1 MAVFSQSV
9 FSEAGRSATGT
20 TDTAR
25 DRDRTFVPQTWAIL
39 ICLSLVASLGV
50 AAFEAGHNATPYWS
64 FDAAGNRFGFND
76 PITPGHLALFAENIT
91 WRHFVEVL
99 NPYYLLSLVM
109 QIVGI
114 VLVMKPLGS
123 RGWRELF
130 FAAQPFVF
138 PFAFLVA
145 VLSPFMMSAGIDG
158 ESVQDGPFNTLC
170 APGAW
175 VLVSILILIVSRMM
189 RKDDPERDASDYEVS
204 QSASPIT
211 PSRILRAP
219 MTTDQRLRA

>member
-1 MAVFSQSV
+1 MAVFNPSLL
-9 FSEAGRSATGT
+9 SEAGRSATGT

-25 DRDRTFVPQTWAIL
+25 DRDRAFVPRAWALL
-39 ICLSLVASLGV
+39 IGMSLVASLGV
-50 AAFEAGHNATPYWS
+50 ATFEAGHDATPYWS
-64 FDAAGNRFGFND
+64 FDADGNRFGFND
-76 PITPGHLALFAENIT
+76 PIMPGHLALFAENIT
-91 WRHFVEVL
+91 WRHFFEVL

-114 VLVMKPLGS
+114 VLVLKPLGS

-158 ESVQDGPFNTLC
+158 EAVQDGPLNTLC

-175 VLVSILILIVSRMM
+175 VVVSLLILIVSRMM
-189 RKDDPERDASDYEVS
+189 RKDDPERDASDYEVA
-204 QSASPIT
+204 QSASPTT

-219 MTTDQRLRA
+219 LTTDH